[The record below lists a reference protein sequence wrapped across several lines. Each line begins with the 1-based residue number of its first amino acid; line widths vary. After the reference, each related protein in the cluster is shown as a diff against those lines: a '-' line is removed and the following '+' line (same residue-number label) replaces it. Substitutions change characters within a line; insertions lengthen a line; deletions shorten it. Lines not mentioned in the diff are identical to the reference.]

1 MIGIN
6 LGCEGLRDIFH
17 PNSTFLHLVHLQTF
31 YFSSNDFSSSDYQK
45 IYLEGRAGEIIERK
59 GECLVMSKMEKG
71 NVRMEYTFKA
81 WLMPIT

>member
-31 YFSSNDFSSSDYQK
+31 DFSSNDFSSSNYQK
-45 IYLEGRAGEIIERK
+45 IYLEGRAREIIERK
-59 GECLVMSKMEKG
+59 GE
-71 NVRMEYTFKA
+71 
-81 WLMPIT
+81 